1 MKIVVKTKEY
11 TQYQYADERQKNI
24 YRLFAQD
31 SFLNNEKN
39 ADHFMLW
46 ITFFRRNMHRFATDY
61 LGFKLHFYQVVVLYL
76 MGICRFI
83 VIIASRSC
91 AKSWVI
97 SLGSCCRCILYPN
110 SIITLTS
117 STKGQSKLLVAQ
129 KIEKE
134 LMGRSPKLKREIE
147 KITTNQNEIQVHFR
161 NNSII
166 VVVPA
171 SDNARGHRST
181 FSVREEFR
189 GIKKVIDDSVIS
201 PFQIIRQP
209 PYLLDDY
216 YANIP
221 ELLEE
226 PVDVY
231 ISSSWFDNGSE
242 DTWMWQIVDN
252 ARDEMLNDKPFC
264 LLAFDESITL
274 KHHIKSL
281 TFLQSEKKKLDPL
294 TWRIEYLNE
303 RVKENRSSFFTYSM
317 LHSNQVCKHPFYPR
331 TLLDFKSGKKNPYLM
346 PKVPGEIRI
355 VGCDMAFIEN
365 SSNDNSIYTCMRLLP
380 ESVSYKRENDDSV
393 AFDAGYRRIPCYI
406 ESKQGGETKGQAIRI
421 RQLFED
427 FQADYIVLDARNAG
441 ISIFDTLAR
450 TLYDDE
456 RGIEYPALTCMNDE
470 NVANRIKVEGAEP
483 RIFVINAS
491 AKLNSDIAIDFRRV
505 LAEHKIDFLVSFET
519 AGEEIL
525 PKIKEYNEAIE
536 ADDAIFYEKPFL
548 ETQML
553 ISETSDLTYEKKA
566 DSGIVVVREAGSNL
580 KDRYTSCSYTSY
592 FATLL
597 ERDLVSQNE
606 DYEFATF
613 IN

>member
-331 TLLDFKSGKKNPYLM
+331 TLLDYKNGRKNPYLM

-365 SSNDNSIYTCMRLLP
+365 SSNDNSIFTCMRLLP
-380 ESVSYKRENDDSV
+380 ESVSHKRENDDGV
-393 AFDAGYRRIPCYI
+393 TFDAGYRRIPCYL
-406 ESKQGGETKGQAIRI
+406 ESKQGGEIRKQAIRI
-421 RQLFED
+421 RQLFDD
-427 FQADYIVLDARNAG
+427 FQADYICLDLRNAG
-441 ISIFDTLAR
+441 S
-450 TLYDDE
+450 
-456 RGIEYPALTCMNDE
+456 
-470 NVANRIKVEGAEP
+470 
-483 RIFVINAS
+483 NA
-491 AKLNSDIAIDFRRV
+491 A
-505 LAEHKIDFLVSFET
+505 
-519 AGEEIL
+519 
-525 PKIKEYNEAIE
+525 
-536 ADDAIFYEKPFL
+536 
-548 ETQML
+548 
-553 ISETSDLTYEKKA
+553 
-566 DSGIVVVREAGSNL
+566 
-580 KDRYTSCSYTSY
+580 
-592 FATLL
+592 
-597 ERDLVSQNE
+597 
-606 DYEFATF
+606 
-613 IN
+613 